1 MAQRNIRADP
11 VWTTCRAREQ
21 ISAAMTSVSAD
32 SFVMYIVYNST
43 QICDDRRRRRCCL
56 RCLPSIAV
64 QCLIKRANKRMELL
78 LIFLTGL
85 LFNSFISLYFSLALF
100 PKICAHLLDI
110 CTHLIL
116 VLPKNTHSVFPAIRK
131 SSALTS

>member
-32 SFVMYIVYNST
+32 SFVIYIVYNST
-43 QICDDRRRRRCCL
+43 QICDDRRRRRC
-56 RCLPSIAV
+56 LPSIAV
-64 QCLIKRANKRMELL
+64 QCLIKRTNKRMELL

-85 LFNSFISLYFSLALF
+85 LFNSFISLYFSLSLF

-110 CTHLIL
+110 CTHLIF